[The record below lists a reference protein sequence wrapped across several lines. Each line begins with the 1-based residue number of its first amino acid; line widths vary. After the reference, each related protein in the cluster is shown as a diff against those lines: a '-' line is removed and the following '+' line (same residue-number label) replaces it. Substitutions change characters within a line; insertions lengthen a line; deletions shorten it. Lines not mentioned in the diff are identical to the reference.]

1 MPLRS
6 NGQSYATGD
15 PTARP
20 VVKPHRHAVMRAELI
35 NVTTATVRALGIT
48 SCAATPVLELCRT
61 LVAAGVDPTTPL
73 AIYRGGTLALRVR
86 SVGES
91 AGLIVKTDRSGRPR
105 FRHVSMRW
113 SWSPTRS
120 TRRKKLLAE
129 RKSRFPPRSR

>member
-105 FRHVSMRW
+105 FRKRHALGDAAVSPMR
-113 SWSPTRS
+113 SVVE
-120 TRRKKLLAE
+120 LHQ
-129 RKSRFPPRSR
+129 

>member
-1 MPLRS
+1 VPLRS
-6 NGQSYATGD
+6 NGQSYATDD

-20 VVKPHRHAVMRAELI
+20 VKPRLRGELI

-91 AGLIVKTDRSGRPR
+91 AGLIIRTDRSGRPR
-105 FRHVSMRW
+105 FRKRHR
-113 SWSPTRS
+113 
-120 TRRKKLLAE
+120 
-129 RKSRFPPRSR
+129 